1 MSFCIK
7 IVHAIILPMDP
18 LYVPPRTF
26 DTQGFTFTLK
36 WGGLLLIT
44 ILLGRSTYAHFSPSA
59 DSRNI
64 RNTQTATE
72 TKNIRDR
79 LAGNTSRTPLSV
91 IDSAAKPKLA
101 WLEKPTIKTNP
112 KITRPQNVS
121 ATAFLIA
128 DADTGQV
135 LASRQPALQLPIASL
150 TKLVTA
156 LTATRYGAPSPVQ
169 ELFYPLLMES
179 SNVAADQ
186 IAGVYDGLGNVG
198 YFVDQMNRQA
208 ALLDMTHTSFTD
220 PSGLSAENRSTTYD
234 LLLLAKSLKDLAPE
248 ILAITKT
255 REKTVMLDSEVVATA
270 ATIDADRADNNLLR
284 QSQAATVY
292 AAINAPT
299 YRDLQNINL
308 FANDP
313 RFLGGKTG
321 FTSAAGETLISLFQL
336 PIQKSSRTITF
347 ILLGS
352 DNREKDFGIL
362 MKWLELATK

>member
-1 MSFCIK
+1 
-7 IVHAIILPMDP
+7 MDP

-26 DTQGFTFTLK
+26 DTQGLAFTLK
-36 WGGLLLIT
+36 WGGLLLIA
-44 ILLGRSTYAHFSPSA
+44 ILIGRSTYAHFSPSA
-59 DSRNI
+59 DSSNSKTIAQKGRAP
-64 RNTQTATE
+64 Q
-72 TKNIRDR
+72 
-79 LAGNTSRTPLSV
+79 SV

-101 WLEKPTIKTNP
+101 WLETPAV
-112 KITRPQNVS
+112 KISSKVSRPQNIS

-135 LASRQPALQLPIASL
+135 LISRQPALQLPIASL

-156 LTATRYGAPSPVQ
+156 LTAVRYGAPSPVQ

-198 YFVDQMNRQA
+198 YFVDQMNHQA
-208 ALLDMTHTSFTD
+208 TLLDMTHTTFAD
-220 PSGLSAENRSTTYD
+220 PSGLSAENRSTAYD
-234 LLLLAKSLKDLAPE
+234 LLLLAKSLKDLTPE
-248 ILAITKT
+248 LLAITKT
-255 REKTVMLDSEVVATA
+255 REKTVMLDSERSTPFRSQTA
-270 ATIDADRADNNLLR
+270 
-284 QSQAATVY
+284 SVY
-292 AAINAPT
+292 AAIDAPI

-308 FANDP
+308 FVNDP

-336 PIQKSSRTITF
+336 PIQKSSRTVAF
-347 ILLGS
+347 IILGS

>member
-1 MSFCIK
+1 
-7 IVHAIILPMDP
+7 MDP

-26 DTQGFTFTLK
+26 DTQGFAFTLK

-44 ILLGRSTYAHFSPSA
+44 ILIGRSTYAHFSPST
-59 DSRNI
+59 DSRNA
-64 RNTQTATE
+64 RNAQTAEE

-79 LAGNTSRTPLSV
+79 LASGRAGNTSRTPLSV

-101 WLEKPTIKTNP
+101 WLEKPTIRLSA
-112 KITRPQNVS
+112 KIARPQNIS

-135 LASRQPALQLPIASL
+135 LISRQPALSLPIASL

-156 LTATRYGAPSPVQ
+156 LTAHRYGAPSPVQ

-198 YFVDQMNRQA
+198 YFVSQMNRQA
-208 ALLDMTHTSFTD
+208 ALLDMTHTYFAD
-220 PSGLSAENRSTTYD
+220 PSGLSAENQSTAYD
-234 LLLLAKSLKDLAPE
+234 LLLLAKSIKDLAPD

-255 REKTVMLDSEVVATA
+255 HEKTVMLDSERS
-270 ATIDADRADNNLLR
+270 DPYRN
-284 QSQAATVY
+284 QAASVY
-292 AAINAPT
+292 TAIDAPT

-321 FTSAAGETLISLFQL
+321 FTPAAGETLISLFQL
-336 PIQKSSRTITF
+336 PIQKSSRSVVF

>member
-1 MSFCIK
+1 
-7 IVHAIILPMDP
+7 MDP

-26 DTQGFTFTLK
+26 DTQGLAFTLK
-36 WGGLLLIT
+36 WGGLLLFV
-44 ILLGRSTYAHFSPSA
+44 ILLGRSTYAHFSPRSA
-59 DSRNI
+59 AQI
-64 RNTQTATE
+64 AQTAQE
-72 TKNIRDR
+72 TKNVRDR
-79 LAGNTSRTPLSV
+79 LTQTTRTPLSV
-91 IDSAAKPKLA
+91 IDSAAKPKLQ
-101 WLEKPTIKTNP
+101 WLEKPTIKIST
-112 KITRPQNVS
+112 KIARPQNIS

-135 LASRQPALQLPIASL
+135 LISRQPALSLPIASL

-208 ALLDMTHTSFTD
+208 ALLDMTHTYFAD

-234 LLLLAKSLKDLAPE
+234 LLLLAKSIKDLAPD

-255 REKTVMLDSEVVATA
+255 HEKTVMLDSGPVATKE
-270 ATIDADRADNNLLR
+270 TETETDDNSNDPYR
-284 QSQAATVY
+284 NQAASVSASLNNTSTPQ
-292 AAINAPT
+292 PT

-321 FTSAAGETLISLFQL
+321 YTSAAGETMISLFQL
-336 PIQKSSRTITF
+336 PIQKTSRAVVFVI
-347 ILLGS
+347 LGS
-352 DNREKDFGIL
+352 NNREKDFGIL
-362 MKWLELATK
+362 MKWLELAIK

>member
-1 MSFCIK
+1 
-7 IVHAIILPMDP
+7 MDP

-26 DTQGFTFTLK
+26 DTQGLAFTLK
-36 WGGLLLIT
+36 WGGLLLIA
-44 ILLGRSTYAHFSPSA
+44 ILVGRYTYSHFSPST
-59 DSRNI
+59 DSRNA
-64 RNTQTATE
+64 RNIQAAEE
-72 TKNIRDR
+72 TKNIRQR
-79 LAGNTSRTPLSV
+79 LANTGTSRTPLSV
-91 IDSAAKPKLA
+91 IDSAAKPKLS
-101 WLEKPTIKTNP
+101 WLEKPTIKIGTNVA
-112 KITRPQNVS
+112 RPQNIS

-135 LASRQPALQLPIASL
+135 LISRQPALQLPIASL

-156 LTATRYGAPSPVQ
+156 LTAVRYGAPSPVQ

-208 ALLDMTHTSFTD
+208 ALLDMTHTTFAD
-220 PSGLSAENRSTTYD
+220 PSGLSGENRSTAYD
-234 LLLLAKSLKDLAPE
+234 LLLLAKSVKDLAPE
-248 ILAITKT
+248 LLAITKT
-255 REKTVMLDSEVVATA
+255 REKTVMLDSEALATQ
-270 ATIDADRADNNLLR
+270 TTDNANR
-284 QSQAATVY
+284 SDPYRNQSATVY
-292 AAINAPT
+292 AATNAPT

-321 FTSAAGETLISLFQL
+321 FTSEAGETLISLFQL
-336 PIQKSSRTITF
+336 PIQKSSRSIAF

-352 DNREKDFGIL
+352 DHREKDFGIL
-362 MKWLELATK
+362 MKWLELAVK

>member
-1 MSFCIK
+1 MFAIIK
-7 IVHAIILPMDP
+7 TNSDDEMRHAIILSMDP
-18 LYVPPRTF
+18 LYVPPRTL
-26 DTQGFTFTLK
+26 DTQGLAFTLK
-36 WGGLLLIT
+36 WGGLLLIA

-64 RNTQTATE
+64 RNAQTATE

-79 LAGNTSRTPLSV
+79 LSV
-91 IDSAAKPKLA
+91 IDSATKPKLA
-101 WLEKPTIKTNP
+101 WLEKPTIKTNS
-112 KITRPQNVS
+112 KVARPQNIS

-135 LASRQPALQLPIASL
+135 IASRQPALQLPIASL

-156 LTATRYGAPSPVQ
+156 LTAQRYGAPSPVQ

-208 ALLDMTHTSFTD
+208 ALLDMTHTSFAD
-220 PSGLSAENRSTTYD
+220 PSGLSAENRSTAYD

-248 ILAITKT
+248 LLTITKT
-255 REKTVMLDSEVVATA
+255 REKTVMLDIETLA
-270 ATIDADRADNNLLR
+270 AQNTDDANDTNRTNLYR
-284 QSQAATVY
+284 NQTATVY
-292 AAINAPT
+292 AATNAPT

-336 PIQKSSRTITF
+336 PIQKSSRSIVF